1 MSGDINDAAKI
12 GLCLLILVAIV
23 AIVMHLLNV
32 SNEQANTGSQKL
44 AKSMAKIE
52 KSEFNKYDQK
62 TVTGVDVATAA
73 KVFEGR
79 PIAIVHITLSKIKG
93 GDSTGYN
100 YNCLLTNAVN
110 YNTVGTRGRNLWQVD
125 TEDTSNGGLHFVEEE
140 NCYHSRL
147 EVDHDTGEYEYNN
160 DISPI
165 NKVSTDSYITS
176 TGAFKS
182 NLIKD
187 ENNNIIGIVFK
198 QIE

>member
-12 GLCLLILVAIV
+12 GLCLLILVAII
-23 AIVMHLLNV
+23 AIVIHLMNV
-32 SNEQANTGSQKL
+32 SNEQANKGSQKF
-44 AKSMAKIE
+44 AQSMAKIE

-62 TVTGVDVATAA
+62 TVTGIDVATAA

-79 PIAIVHITLSKIKG
+79 PVAIVTQPLAKING
-93 GDSTGYN
+93 GDTTGYN
-100 YNCLLTNAVN
+100 YNALLTNAVN
-110 YNTVGTRGRNLWQVD
+110 YNTTGTRGRNLWQVN

-147 EVDHDTGEYEYNN
+147 EVDHDTGEYDYNY
-160 DISPI
+160 DTTPMD
-165 NKVSTDSYITS
+165 KVSTDSHIAS
-176 TGAFKS
+176 TGAFSS

-198 QIE
+198 QIK